1 MVSTTVAVD
10 TLWGNSHRWRK
21 PIMSRFQGRIVTTL
35 VSPYILRVAE
45 GVYFTSAAYL
55 HKSINGVKDS
65 NDRLAAY
72 FAAICE
78 CNCEQSNLDHK

>member
-1 MVSTTVAVD
+1 M
-10 TLWGNSHRWRK
+10 TLCGATLIGGGSLLCLD
-21 PIMSRFQGRIVTTL
+21 SRAEIVTTL

-78 CNCEQSNLDHK
+78 CNCEQSKIDHK